1 MFIQIAPKAKV
12 YVTDQDVQFIRQHT
26 TESFRAKQLSPEDAD
41 RAKRLAD
48 KAVFVRKKLD
58 DDTQYA
64 LNRKIRFVA
73 NDRKNKSELVKQIE
87 AYGLKNKLQDLARK
101 EEARRP
107 FRHLPKQFSKGILIG
122 NIAIVPKKHTGTR
135 YVYVLADMMEA
146 KILHEDINLKQTA
159 ILVAH
164 YLADDKN
171 IPNNILELDTK
182 HASQLFDIQNAKRMI
197 REAQKEKDELMEDV
211 YWDRL
216 DVANRLADDCKTKIQ
231 HIFNDTFGA

>member
-1 MFIQIAPKAKV
+1 M
-12 YVTDQDVQFIRQHT
+12 TG
-26 TESFRAKQLSPEDAD
+26 
-41 RAKRLAD
+41 
-48 KAVFVRKKLD
+48 
-58 DDTQYA
+58 
-64 LNRKIRFVA
+64 
-73 NDRKNKSELVKQIE
+73 KNKSELVKQIE
-87 AYGLKNKLQDLARK
+87 AYGLKSKLADLAHR
-101 EEARRP
+101 EQARRP

-135 YVYVLADMMEA
+135 YVYVIADMMEA
-146 KILHEDINLKQTA
+146 RVLHEDINLKQTA

-164 YLADDKN
+164 YLADGKN
-171 IPNNILELDTK
+171 VPNNILELDTK

-216 DVANRLADDCKTKIQ
+216 DVANRLADDCKGKIQ

>member
-1 MFIQIAPKAKV
+1 M
-12 YVTDQDVQFIRQHT
+12 TG
-26 TESFRAKQLSPEDAD
+26 
-41 RAKRLAD
+41 
-48 KAVFVRKKLD
+48 
-58 DDTQYA
+58 
-64 LNRKIRFVA
+64 
-73 NDRKNKSELVKQIE
+73 KNKSELVKQIE

-135 YVYVLADMMEA
+135 YVYVIADMMEA
-146 KILHEDINLKQTA
+146 QVLHEDINLKQTA

-216 DVANRLADDCKTKIQ
+216 DVANRLADECKAKIQ
-231 HIFNDTFGA
+231 HIFNTTFGG

>member
-1 MFIQIAPKAKV
+1 M
-12 YVTDQDVQFIRQHT
+12 TG
-26 TESFRAKQLSPEDAD
+26 
-41 RAKRLAD
+41 
-48 KAVFVRKKLD
+48 
-58 DDTQYA
+58 
-64 LNRKIRFVA
+64 
-73 NDRKNKSELVKQIE
+73 KNKSELVKQIE

-135 YVYVLADMMEA
+135 YVYVIADMMEA
-146 KILHEDINLKQTA
+146 RVLHEDINLKQTA

-164 YLADDKN
+164 YLADHKN
-171 IPNNILELDTK
+171 IPSNILELDTK

-216 DVANRLADDCKTKIQ
+216 DVANRLADECKSKIQ
-231 HIFNDTFGA
+231 EIFNDTFGG